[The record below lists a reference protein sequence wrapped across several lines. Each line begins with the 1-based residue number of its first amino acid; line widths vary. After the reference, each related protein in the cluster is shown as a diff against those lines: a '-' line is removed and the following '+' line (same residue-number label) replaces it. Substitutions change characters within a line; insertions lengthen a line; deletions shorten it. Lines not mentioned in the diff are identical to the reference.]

1 MNFDQHQCILF
12 FQRGVDLVQLSL
24 LGGDLSLQ
32 LVLLGVSQRHDISGE
47 GHGKGQGGGQHSGN
61 DPFETTGNSHW
72 LFCSSVFSFSKS

>member
-1 MNFDQHQCILF
+1 MFWHFAARVAAAALSLPALLFALRF

-47 GHGKGQGGGQHSGN
+47 GHGKG
-61 DPFETTGNSHW
+61 
-72 LFCSSVFSFSKS
+72 